1 MYQSRI
7 FQHFLFTFLLSA
19 CGFISKADI
28 VFVLDASSSEGPL
41 NFQKQLDFVS
51 RVANDFQI
59 GPNHVQIGMITFSDF
74 PNLEFYLNQY
84 STKATLL
91 SAIQKTGYLTGLTQT
106 DEALKYARENMF
118 SPVHGARDDA
128 KNYLIILTDGASAD
142 TNLTLQQAKL
152 LKTQNI
158 DILAVGI
165 GSNINK
171 AELDGMGSDSSHVF
185 TVSSFDALKTVRT
198 DIKKAACEGMMIT
211 LWYFFSC

>member
-1 MYQSRI
+1 MYLLTTNFVVCRFI
-7 FQHFLFTFLLSA
+7 LSA

-28 VFVLDASSSEGPL
+28 IFVLDASSSEGTV

-84 STKATLL
+84 TTKATLL

-106 DEALKYARENMF
+106 DLALEYARQNMF
-118 SPVHGARDDA
+118 SPLHGARDDA
-128 KNYLIILTDGASAD
+128 QNYLIILTDGVSAEPNK
-142 TNLTLQQAKL
+142 TMEQARLLQS
-152 LKTQNI
+152 QNI

-165 GSNINK
+165 GSSINK
-171 AELDGMGSDSSHVF
+171 AELNGIGSDSSHVF
-185 TVSSFDALKTVRT
+185 TVSSFDALKTVRA
-198 DIKKAACEGMMIT
+198 DIKKAACDGI
-211 LWYFFSC
+211 CC